1 MNHPI
6 NQPESMKSCCRCGAQ
21 FHTSDSERVCWRCRK
36 PNNASPRPR
45 RKELTF
51 REAQIVELVAQGKA
65 NKEIAF
71 QLLLSEGTI
80 KEYLNRIFRKLE
92 VPNRTALAIWEFT
105 RRAATASSPF
115 EGGSAFEK
123 RPLPV

>member
-1 MNHPI
+1 MNC
-6 NQPESMKSCCRCGAQ
+6 NTFVSNAKSCCRCGTE
-21 FHTSDSERVCWRCRK
+21 FHTSSGERVCLKCRK
-36 PNNASPRPR
+36 PTNSRQGL

-51 REAQIVELVAQGKA
+51 RETQIVELVARGKA
-65 NKEIAF
+65 NKEIAY

-105 RRAATASSPF
+105 RKAAAAGENGYDTSA
-115 EGGSAFEK
+115 AFEK
-123 RPLPV
+123 HPIVA